1 MQLIHTNSIL
11 QLKIHRIKIN
21 TISTNITSLTAYNA
35 LKIQNAAT
43 ANIMTELASGSLTL
57 HKGAGSSS
65 YVRAAN
71 SMNMVHSLGATLDGI
86 NSAISLVRSVDVA
99 ANNILDKLGHMM
111 QLSMTVQ
118 DTQDRGWFG
127 DQGFVCRAM
136 FQAQESIK
144 DIALRFNFNGQNFM
158 IGGGENNHT
167 TTVRNVQVRTGE
179 TAADTFNMV
188 FKSFNPRSAV
198 DTNGQYA
205 APRAAP
211 NLPNLNATAGTDTH
225 AYGDAAMYY
234 GQSDGRYLHTDT
246 PAITDHTM
254 LQLDRAIDGVVA
266 ERSRLAAYINR
277 LESAAETALS
287 AKHQVKNTASRL
299 MDTNYATKA
308 AALAKSQI
316 LQEASTA
323 MLAQANR
330 FPAGVLDLI
339 Q

>member
-1 MQLIHTNSIL
+1 MIA
-11 QLKIHRIKIN
+11 IN
-21 TISTNITSLTAYNA
+21 TNITSLAAYNA
-35 LKIQNAAT
+35 LKSQNAAT
-43 ANIMTELASGSLTL
+43 ADMMTQLASGSRTF
-57 HKGAGSSS
+57 HKGSGSSS
-65 YVRAAN
+65 YVRAMN
-71 SMNMVHSLGATLDGI
+71 SMNAVHSLSATLDGI
-86 NSAISLVRSVDVA
+86 NTAISLVRSIDTA
-99 ANNILDKLGHMM
+99 ASNIQEKLGHMQ
-111 QLSMTVQ
+111 QLSMTIT
-118 DTQDRGWFG
+118 DTQDVGWTG

-144 DIALRFNFNGQNFM
+144 DIALRFDFNGQNFM

-167 TTVRNVQVRTGE
+167 TTVRNFQVRTGE
-179 TAADTFNMV
+179 TAGDTFNMA

-234 GQSDGRYLHTDT
+234 GQSDQRYLHTDT

-254 LQLDRAIDGVVA
+254 LQLDRAIDGVIT

-277 LESAAETALS
+277 LGSAAETALS
-287 AKHQVKNTASRL
+287 AKHQVRDTASRL
-299 MDTNYATKA
+299 MDTNYATKS